1 MVKVYEPEF
10 KKQIAQ
16 LHLQGESISS
26 ISKQYGV
33 SKASINAW
41 TKKYREE
48 CSDKNSNA
56 EYSLNNE
63 IAQLKHQLAEKEKAI
78 LFYKSGSILRE
89 GNHVK
94 KLNFIVKDGS
104 VFGVR
109 WLLKRC
115 HMGRNCYYRYI
126 HGILTPSQEK
136 RQLVQAKIT

>member
-56 EYSLNNE
+56 EYSLNKE
-63 IAQLKHQLAEKEKAI
+63 IAQIDFTYLPTIQGIKQYNCTIIDLYNRCVVA
-78 LFYKSGSILRE
+78 SITS
-89 GNHVK
+89 
-94 KLNFIVKDGS
+94 DA
-104 VFGVR
+104 
-109 WLLKRC
+109 LL
-115 HMGRNCYYRYI
+115 H
-126 HGILTPSQEK
+126 S
-136 RQLVQAKIT
+136 

>member
-56 EYSLNNE
+56 EYSLNKE
-63 IAQLKHQLAEKEKAI
+63 IAQLKHQLAEKK
-78 LFYKSGSILRE
+78 K
-89 GNHVK
+89 GNFV
-94 KLNFIVKDGS
+94 
-104 VFGVR
+104 
-109 WLLKRC
+109 LK
-115 HMGRNCYYRYI
+115 
-126 HGILTPSQEK
+126 K
-136 RQLVQAKIT
+136 RQHSSRRKSCKEVEFHS

>member
-48 CSDKNSNA
+48 CSDKNS
-56 EYSLNNE
+56 
-63 IAQLKHQLAEKEKAI
+63 IA
-78 LFYKSGSILRE
+78 
-89 GNHVK
+89 
-94 KLNFIVKDGS
+94 
-104 VFGVR
+104 
-109 WLLKRC
+109 
-115 HMGRNCYYRYI
+115 
-126 HGILTPSQEK
+126 
-136 RQLVQAKIT
+136 

>member
-63 IAQLKHQLAEKEKAI
+63 IAQLKHQLAEKEKEL
-78 LFYKSGSILRE
+78 LF
-89 GNHVK
+89 
-94 KLNFIVKDGS
+94 
-104 VFGVR
+104 
-109 WLLKRC
+109 
-115 HMGRNCYYRYI
+115 
-126 HGILTPSQEK
+126 
-136 RQLVQAKIT
+136 

>member
-56 EYSLNNE
+56 EYSLNKE
-63 IAQLKHQLAEKEKAI
+63 IAQLKHQLAEKKRKFCSKKAAA
-78 LFYKSGSILRE
+78 F
-89 GNHVK
+89 
-94 KLNFIVKDGS
+94 F
-104 VFGVR
+104 
-109 WLLKRC
+109 
-115 HMGRNCYYRYI
+115 
-126 HGILTPSQEK
+126 
-136 RQLVQAKIT
+136 AKEIM